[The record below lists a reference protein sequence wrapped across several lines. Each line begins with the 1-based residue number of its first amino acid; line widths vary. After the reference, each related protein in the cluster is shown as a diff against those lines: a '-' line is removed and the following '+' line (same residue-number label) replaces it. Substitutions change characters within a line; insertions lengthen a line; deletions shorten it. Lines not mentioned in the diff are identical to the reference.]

1 MTTKDRE
8 EFEAW
13 ARPLHYILDP
23 DAFSGDCSFYH
34 SPETR
39 TAWAIWQAARAQPAE
54 QEPVANLHDDGY
66 WTACKT
72 STGRALNDRLLF
84 AGSLKVPVYTQPPRR
99 EPLSDEQA
107 HNNAVAPHAKRLA
120 MELECLLLDCEDMA
134 VVSKWFDSGM
144 EAIQNYQDAVRAIE
158 AAIKEQPHQ
167 LQLDYDKLNAM
178 YESLCAHQLVLEAK
192 IKAIEQQQ

>member
-1 MTTKDRE
+1 MTDRE

-39 TAWAIWQAARAQPAE
+39 TAWAIWQAARAQPK
-54 QEPVANLHDDGY
+54 PV
-66 WTACKT
+66 
-72 STGRALNDRLLF
+72 S
-84 AGSLKVPVYTQPPRR
+84 
-99 EPLSDEQA
+99 LSDEQA

-158 AAIKEQPHQ
+158 AASKEQ
-167 LQLDYDKLNAM
+167 A
-178 YESLCAHQLVLEAK
+178 
-192 IKAIEQQQ
+192 